1 MCKYSEIENMML
13 PNGLT
18 PKEVNDAVRRE
29 VERIYQESWLQG
41 VPVPFFDEKGNTYL
55 ANSDGSEDLVSLN
68 RQTRTYRVV
77 KRIAQPGQG
86 RFAYLAK

>member
-1 MCKYSEIENMML
+1 MVL

-18 PKEVNDAVRRE
+18 AKEVNDAVGRE

-41 VPVPFFDEKGNTYL
+41 VSVPFFDEMGNTYL
-55 ANSDGSEDLVSLN
+55 ANSDGSEDMVSLN
-68 RQTRTYRVV
+68 RQTRTYSFI

-86 RFAYLAK
+86 RYAYLAK